1 MSDNKN
7 PTPPQ
12 ITDIEGTYN
21 YRLKYKSNDEP
32 YYYIKEYESDMKWYK
47 KYIIISVIILIIFI
61 ALIIT
66 GFITS
71 DVIFIVIGF
80 IFGGISGFVLWYFIT
95 EYNQNKENRDRNIKN
110 AKHQIEKEINDI
122 EENKRKE
129 IEKANAKT
137 SFDEERK
144 IHIENLTKERSN
156 LLNTERERIKN
167 KILQII
173 NDNKDNE
180 DNKKTISGKIIYA
193 IFNSTFSD
201 DFFKNNELLMPVIT
215 EDNKEIINQISQQI
229 KTYNDMN
236 VSDKADY
243 RKSYI
248 IVDTSF
254 NWFAENH

>member
-7 PTPPQ
+7 PLPPP
-12 ITDIEGTYN
+12 ITDREGTYN
-21 YRLKYKSNDEP
+21 YRLKYKSNEGP

-95 EYNQNKENRDRNIKN
+95 EYRNSKKDRDRNIQD
-110 AKHQIEKEINDI
+110 AKVKIEEEINDI

-129 IEKANAKT
+129 IEKATAKT
-137 SFDEERK
+137 RWDEDRK
-144 IHIENLTKERSN
+144 KFIENSKETRPI
-156 LLNTERERIKN
+156 LLNTEREIIKD

-180 DNKKTISGKIIYA
+180 YDKKTIPGKIIYA

-201 DFFKNNELLMPVIT
+201 DFFKNNELLIPVIT
-215 EDNKEIINQISQQI
+215 EDNEEIINLISKQI
-229 KTYNDMN
+229 KTYNNMN
-236 VSDKADY
+236 VYNKAVY
-243 RKSYI
+243 RAPYI
-248 IVDTSF
+248 IPDTTPNRF
-254 NWFAENH
+254 E